1 MEKVSF
7 KNVQQ
12 VWNILLKSQLS
23 RFVRMHEVLLH
34 MCLVLRALLILNFT
48 NASRYKS
55 RNYRKSRKSWK
66 ISLSAKKQLRHGW
79 LRSQVVTMGYIFFAS
94 GALRT
99 LRVGVVLRNSTR
111 SVTIYNFH
119 KRHC

>member
-34 MCLVLRALLILNFT
+34 MCLVLRALLILALRMRLDT
-48 NASRYKS
+48 NLETIESLENLEKLVCLQKS
-55 RNYRKSRKSWK
+55 N
-66 ISLSAKKQLRHGW
+66 SAKADYLAR
-79 LRSQVVTMGYIFFAS
+79 L
-94 GALRT
+94 
-99 LRVGVVLRNSTR
+99 
-111 SVTIYNFH
+111 
-119 KRHC
+119 

>member
-1 MEKVSF
+1 MKKVSY
-7 KNVQQ
+7 KSVQQ

-55 RNYRKSRKSWK
+55 TNYRKSRKSWK
-66 ISLSAKKQLRHGW
+66 ISLSAKKHSAMADCLAR
-79 LRSQVVTMGYIFFAS
+79 L
-94 GALRT
+94 
-99 LRVGVVLRNSTR
+99 
-111 SVTIYNFH
+111 
-119 KRHC
+119 